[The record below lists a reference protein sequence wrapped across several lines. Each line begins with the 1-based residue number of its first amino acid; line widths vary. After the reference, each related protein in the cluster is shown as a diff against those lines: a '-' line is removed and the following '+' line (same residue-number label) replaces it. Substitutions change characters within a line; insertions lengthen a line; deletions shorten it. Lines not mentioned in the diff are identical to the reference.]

1 MVEDA
6 TVVVLSVETVVGVE
20 VVPDVVDE
28 EGVVVVVGDVEDV
41 PEVVEG
47 VVLV

>member
-1 MVEDA
+1 VVEEG
-6 TVVVLSVETVVGVE
+6 TVVVLLVETVGEE

-28 EGVVVVVGDVEDV
+28 EGVVVVVGDVEEV

-47 VVLV
+47 VVLD